1 MSMKTD
7 TSKLKFVIYTR
18 KSTESA
24 ERQIASLGDQLA
36 VAKEIAKHNKYKVV
50 KTFSESGSAR
60 KVNNRPQ
67 FNKMLKMIEL
77 GEADAIICWHTNR
90 LARNPLESG
99 MVQQLLIDGKIKLIH
114 THDKIYYP
122 EDNMVVFSVE
132 AGMNAEYSKKLS
144 EDVRRGVYRKNKRGG
159 YNTVAPQGYLNSHTE
174 DGRAIII
181 EDPKRFPLIKKMFDL
196 YLTGTYSIP
205 ELADIVN
212 NEWGY
217 LTKKHKKRGGV
228 PLSTTTINGIL
239 SNPFYMGKIK
249 DMEDETILHQGA
261 WKPMITEEEYWRIQ
275 ELKGAYAIKHN
286 LRPKCR
292 ARGIR
297 YDLKGLIVCGCCGC
311 SIIGEK
317 HIRKTLDG
325 GANEH
330 IYYKCTKKSPY
341 HKCTMRGSITEEEA
355 TRQIYELLDSYRI
368 HPTLYEWAKKV
379 IESIHKKEIEERY
392 NISDM
397 HNTALE
403 KCQNKL
409 SKLLDMRLN
418 LDDYDEEDDEMY
430 RQKERELKDQ
440 IRRIKE
446 AHREVKE
453 LNRNWYEII
462 GKTLEILQS
471 PTEKFDAALD
481 IGEKRAILQA
491 IGPKAILTERETLQG
506 GKFRAITRKIIEV
519 EPYPWLEKIVKTSKK
534 LAPELAKGINATLQG
549 QNSQKQA
556 LYTVWSGRPDSNR
569 RPQRPKRCALPT
581 VLRPGLILKWRNRR
595 DSNPRPPP

>member
-1 MSMKTD
+1 MSMKVD
-7 TSKLKFVIYTR
+7 TSKLKFVIYAR

-24 ERQIASLGDQLA
+24 ERQIASLGDQLTIA
-36 VAKEIAKHNKYKVV
+36 REIAKRNKYKVV
-50 KTFSESGSAR
+50 KVFSESGSAR
-60 KVNNRPQ
+60 KADNRPEY
-67 FNKMLKMIEL
+67 NKMLEMIKS
-77 GEADAIICWHTNR
+77 GEANGIICWHTNR
-90 LARNPLESG
+90 LSRNPAESG
-99 MVQQLLIDGKIKLIH
+99 ILQYLLVNHIIECIH

-122 EDNMVVFSVE
+122 EDNMLIYSIE

-144 EDVRRGVYRKNKRGG
+144 EDVKRGVHMKNKRGG

-205 ELADIVN
+205 ELADIIN

-239 SNPFYMGKIK
+239 SNPFYMGKIR
-249 DMEDETILHQGA
+249 DMEDKAILHQGA
-261 WKPMITEEEYWRIQ
+261 WKPMITEDEYWRIQ
-275 ELKGAYAIKHN
+275 ELKGAYAVKHN
-286 LRPKCR
+286 LRPQCR
-292 ARGIR
+292 ACGNR

-330 IYYKCTKKSPY
+330 IYYKCTKKSP
-341 HKCTMRGSITEEEA
+341 HRKCTMRGSITEEEA
-355 TRQIYELLDSYRI
+355 TRQIYDLLDSYRI
-368 HPTLYEWAKKV
+368 HPTLHEWSKK
-379 IESIHKKEIEERY
+379 IMESIHKKEIEERY
-392 NISDM
+392 NISEM

-430 RQKERELKDQ
+430 RQKEKELKDQ

-481 IGEKRAILQA
+481 VGEKRAILQA
-491 IGPKAILTERETLQG
+491 IGPKAVLTEREVLRG
-506 GKFRAITRKIIEV
+506 GNLRAITRKIIEV
-519 EPYPWLEKIVKTSKK
+519 EPYPWLEKIVKSSKK
-534 LAPELAKGINATLQG
+534 LAPELAKGQNAILQG
-549 QNSQKQA
+549 QNNQKQA
-556 LYTVWSGRPDSNR
+556 LYSVWSGRLDSN
-569 RPQRPKRCALPT
+569 QRPHGPKPCALPT
-581 VLRPGLILKWRNRR
+581 VLRPVVCIILQF
-595 DSNPRPPP
+595 P